1 MNDIDRNYIALAGWI
16 LSNEN
21 LVIETALNRMGIKTK
36 VLRLEGFGNVKTQ
49 NILLENSQNII
60 NMYLIENQS
69 IAKIAKKYGVCKKT
83 ISKYLIKSRVEIRT
97 KGAIKGKK
105 KGV

>member
-16 LSNEN
+16 LNNEN
-21 LVIETALNRMGIKTK
+21 LVVETALNRMGVKTK

-69 IAKIAKKYGVCKKT
+69 MAKIAKNMEFVKKQFQN
-83 ISKYLIKSRVEIRT
+83 I
-97 KGAIKGKK
+97 
-105 KGV
+105 